1 MSLII
6 LSYVYL
12 KNVVDMRKIFYCKQ
26 IREKKWGIGFGGL
39 LSLFLENRKKDI
51 KCCEIILFA
60 VSNQEMVKRL
70 LLHPFYWNKVKADKL
85 IYEGSNVDKKLF
97 A

>member
-26 IREKKWGIGFGGL
+26 EKKNEELVLVVCFPC
-39 LSLFLENRKKDI
+39 F
-51 KCCEIILFA
+51 
-60 VSNQEMVKRL
+60 
-70 LLHPFYWNKVKADKL
+70 
-85 IYEGSNVDKKLF
+85 
-97 A
+97 